1 MVLGAPL
8 LPPSAVWRTDN
19 LRTERVDE
27 GPREPGGT
35 LNSRLAL
42 LVGFLPQT
50 SGHVLLLVAA
60 VHLGLEHLVLLDVVV
75 RPLVLGSG
83 AGPCPPASPARDLSV
98 LELVWQNEWWSPS
111 SLSSETSRT

>member
-1 MVLGAPL
+1 MKDQESL
-8 LPPSAVWRTDN
+8 
-19 LRTERVDE
+19 
-27 GPREPGGT
+27 GGT
-35 LNSRLAL
+35 LNSRRAL

-83 AGPCPPASPARDLSV
+83 RWVVSGLTISYFLS
-98 LELVWQNEWWSPS
+98 
-111 SLSSETSRT
+111 